1 MGSQQTDP
9 DKILHPLL
17 PLRDVVVYPHMVVPL
32 FVGREKSIVALE
44 DAMESDKQIVL
55 VAQKNPAEDN
65 PSVVDVYEVG
75 TFATILQ
82 MLKLPDGTLKVL
94 VEGTGRVGLVEPREG
109 EAFLQTYV
117 MDMASGELDAAEADA
132 LTRSTLSLFEQ
143 YVNLSKKIPSEVITT
158 VSGIEDANRLA
169 DTIASHMTLSLE
181 QKQDVLEIADLT
193 ERFEHLMSLMESE
206 IDIFQ
211 IEQRIRGRVKKQME
225 KSQREYYLNEQM
237 KAIQQE
243 LGDGED
249 GKNEMDEL
257 NEKISATKLSKE
269 AREKVESEFKK
280 LKNMSPMSAEATV
293 VRNYLEW
300 MTDLPWFKKDH
311 VNIDLGKAIESI
323 PKSLFS
329 DRENELIDITR
340 GKTGSLEFTSSG
352 TSRNKTSFNLTYNFE
367 GEYDSSG
374 TYILD
379 LINSMYVIAK

>member
-9 DKILHPLL
+9 DKAIYPLL

-65 PSVVDVYEVG
+65 PGVDDVYAVG

-94 VEGTGRVGLVEPREG
+94 VEGTGRVGLIEPREG
-109 EAFLQTYV
+109 EAFLQTCV
-117 MDMASGELDAAEADA
+117 IEMASGELDAAEADA

-193 ERFEHLMSLMESE
+193 GRFEHLMSLMEAE
-206 IDIFQ
+206 IDLFQ
-211 IEQRIRGRVKKQME
+211 VEQRIRGRVKKQME

-237 KAIQQE
+237 KAIQKE
-243 LGDGED
+243 LGDSGRRYLRA
-249 GKNEMDEL
+249 GP
-257 NEKISATKLSKE
+257 
-269 AREKVESEFKK
+269 ARQ
-280 LKNMSPMSAEATV
+280 
-293 VRNYLEW
+293 
-300 MTDLPWFKKDH
+300 
-311 VNIDLGKAIESI
+311 
-323 PKSLFS
+323 
-329 DRENELIDITR
+329 ENR
-340 GKTGSLEFTSSG
+340 RSRHAQSG
-352 TSRNKTSFNLTYNFE
+352 TGKSRVRT
-367 GEYDSSG
+367 GQ
-374 TYILD
+374 
-379 LINSMYVIAK
+379 AKNDVAHVRRGLSAAQLYRLHDRRTLEQAHQSQT

>member
-193 ERFEHLMSLMESE
+193 GRFEHLMSLMEAE
-206 IDIFQ
+206 IDLFQ
-211 IEQRIRGRVKKQME
+211 IEQ
-225 KSQREYYLNEQM
+225 L
-237 KAIQQE
+237 
-243 LGDGED
+243 
-249 GKNEMDEL
+249 
-257 NEKISATKLSKE
+257 
-269 AREKVESEFKK
+269 
-280 LKNMSPMSAEATV
+280 
-293 VRNYLEW
+293 
-300 MTDLPWFKKDH
+300 
-311 VNIDLGKAIESI
+311 
-323 PKSLFS
+323 
-329 DRENELIDITR
+329 
-340 GKTGSLEFTSSG
+340 
-352 TSRNKTSFNLTYNFE
+352 
-367 GEYDSSG
+367 
-374 TYILD
+374 
-379 LINSMYVIAK
+379 